1 MSTTKITTGITT
13 TPGTGSSRT
22 RWAAGAGIVG
32 PLLFTAG
39 FLAQQAYRGDDFD
52 PIALPVS
59 ALEAGTYGWV
69 QQANFVVFGALL
81 LVFTVGLHRGLD
93 RTRYG
98 LAGPALLAWA
108 ATGLFLAAA
117 IPLREDAAGQIY
129 DPGGHFVAGVTFFL
143 GTALAQL
150 VLSRRLAKDPHFRSL
165 AVYAAICGA
174 LALVGFVVMARFAMP
189 DGTPLHDVA
198 GLIQRVVIMVV
209 TFPCLIALALRLR
222 SKTRD
227 SLR

>member
-13 TPGTGSSRT
+13 PPGTRPTRT
-22 RWAAGAGIVG
+22 PWAAWAGVVG

-39 FLAQQAYRGDDFD
+39 FFAQQAYRGDDFD

-59 ALEAGTYGWV
+59 ALEAGTSGWV
-69 QQANFVVFGALL
+69 QQVNFVVFGVLL

-98 LAGPALLAWA
+98 VVGPALLAWA
-108 ATGLFLAAA
+108 ATGLFIAAA
-117 IPLREDAAGQIY
+117 IPLRADAAGQIY
-129 DPGGHFVAGVTFFL
+129 DRGGQFLGGVTFFL

-165 AVYAAICGA
+165 TAYAVVCGTA
-174 LALVGFVVMARFAMP
+174 ALVGFVVMARFAMP
-189 DGTPLHDVA
+189 DDAPLHDVA
-198 GLIQRVVIMVV
+198 GVIQRVVLLVV

-222 SKTRD
+222 SKARD
-227 SLR
+227 SFR

>member
-1 MSTTKITTGITT
+1 MSTTKITK
-13 TPGTGSSRT
+13 GSPRHREPESRRT
-22 RWAAGAGIVG
+22 RWAAWAGIVG

-98 LAGPALLAWA
+98 LVGPALLAWA

-165 AVYAAICGA
+165 AAYAAICGA

-189 DGTPLHDVA
+189 DDTPLHDVA